1 MNPSCLF
8 LPFSKN
14 ESDFPGAMSENFV
27 PSFGPNNFPNFDSSF
42 SFPTYGNNER
52 SAFKERYSSNFP
64 DTSFETPIRNPP
76 FSVAKR
82 SELAGYGY
90 EMPFPFYL
98 FLRPTVPLVRNY
110 RSVDFYDD
118 EDYETKSEGTRTK
131 REIDD
136 NYDDFYFF
144 DKKDMRIPYN
154 DVGYGPASMVNVKSS
169 KNDR

>member
-1 MNPSCLF
+1 
-8 LPFSKN
+8 
-14 ESDFPGAMSENFV
+14 
-27 PSFGPNNFPNFDSSF
+27 
-42 SFPTYGNNER
+42 
-52 SAFKERYSSNFP
+52 
-64 DTSFETPIRNPP
+64 
-76 FSVAKR
+76 
-82 SELAGYGY
+82 
-90 EMPFPFYL
+90 MPFPFYS

-154 DVGYGPASMVNVKSS
+154 DVGYGPATMVNVKSS